1 MGFFKR
7 WRTPKF
13 GTPGSSPEFA
23 DKNAYFVY
31 VRPKRCDEV
40 VRVRINLMNDLSL
53 TDDESGYFV
62 RKIASAHR
70 CPFQAEVLLLFDR
83 QKRLVESQVENGE
96 MVTHADYMAWQASQG
111 DMNKT

>member
-1 MGFFKR
+1 MGFFRK
-7 WRTPKF
+7 RTPKF
-13 GTPGSSPEFA
+13 GTPGSSPELG

-31 VRPKRCDEV
+31 VRPKRCEEV

-53 TDDESGYFV
+53 TDDGSGYFV
-62 RKIASAHR
+62 RKIASAYR
-70 CPFQAEVLLLFDR
+70 CPFQAEVSLLFDR

-96 MVTHADYMAWQASQG
+96 MVTQADYVAWQSSQG